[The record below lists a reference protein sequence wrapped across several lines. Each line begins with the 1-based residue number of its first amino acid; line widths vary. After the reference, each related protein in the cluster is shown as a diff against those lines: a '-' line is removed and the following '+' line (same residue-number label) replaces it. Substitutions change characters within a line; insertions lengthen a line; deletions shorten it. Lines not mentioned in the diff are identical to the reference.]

1 MPDCSVIIRAYNE
14 EEHIGRLLSGLLQQT
29 VRDVEIILVDS
40 GSTDA
45 TLSIVS
51 RFPVNIIHIKPE
63 QFTFGRS
70 LNYGCDAATSPFLI
84 FASAHVFPV
93 YPDWLGQMIKGFDD
107 PKVALVYGKQRG
119 NQRTRFSERQQ
130 FEKMF
135 PENSNPEQR
144 QPFCNNANAAV
155 RRSLWE
161 EHKYNEELSGLED
174 LEWATWAV
182 QKGYYLYYSAEAEIV
197 HLHDE
202 SPRKVYNRYLREAM
216 ALKTINPYEKFLIF
230 DFIRLYTTNVLSDF
244 RNAIAQGVFGD
255 NIWEILWFRWMQF
268 WGTYR
273 GFAISGPLTA
283 KLKETFY
290 YPRGL
295 EKSKLDTPRDIKP
308 IDYGGG
314 EKD

>member
-119 NQRTRFSERQQ
+119 NQRTRFSEGQQ

-182 QKGYYLYYSAEAEIV
+182 QKGYYLYYSAEAEII

-230 DFIRLYTTNVLSDF
+230 DFIRLCSTNVLSDF

>member
-1 MPDCSVIIRAYNE
+1 MPECTVIIRAYNE

-29 VRDVEIILVDS
+29 VRDVEIIVVDS

-51 RFPVNIIHIKPE
+51 RFPVKIIRINPE

-70 LNYGCDAATSPFLI
+70 LNYGCAAAASPFLV
-84 FASAHVFPV
+84 FASAHVYPV
-93 YPDWLGQMIKGFDD
+93 YPDWLGEMIKGFDD
-107 PKVALVYGKQRG
+107 PAVALVYGKQRG
-119 NQRTRFSERQQ
+119 NRRTRFSEQQQ
-130 FEKMF
+130 FAKMF
-135 PENSNPEQR
+135 PENSVPEQR
-144 QPFCNNANAAV
+144 HPFCNNANAAV

-161 EHKYNEELSGLED
+161 EHNYDEELSGLED
-174 LEWATWAV
+174 LAWATWAV
-182 QKGYYLYYSAEAEIV
+182 EKGYYLYYSAEAEII

-216 ALKTINPYEKFLIF
+216 ALKTINPYESFHFF
-230 DFIRLYTTNVLSDF
+230 DLIRLYATNVFSDF
-244 RNAIAQGVFGD
+244 RNAIAEGAFGD
-255 NIWEILWFRWMQF
+255 SLWEILWFRWMQF

-295 EKSKLDTPRDIKP
+295 ERPKLETRRDVEP
-308 IDYGGG
+308 IDYGGW

>member
-1 MPDCSVIIRAYNE
+1 MPECTVIIRAYNE

-51 RFPVNIIHIKPE
+51 RFPVKVIHIQPE

-70 LNYGCDAATSPFLI
+70 LNHGCEAATSPFLI
-84 FASAHVFPV
+84 FASAHVYPV

-107 PKVALVYGKQRG
+107 PGVALVYGKQRG
-119 NQRTRFSERQQ
+119 NRHTRFSEGQQ

-144 QPFCNNANAAV
+144 HPFCNNANAAV

-161 EHKYNEELSGLED
+161 EHRYDEELSGLED
-174 LEWATWAV
+174 LEWATWALE
-182 QKGYYLYYSAEAEIV
+182 KGYYLYYSAEAEVI

-202 SPRKVYNRYLREAM
+202 SPRKVYHRYLREAM
-216 ALKTINPYEKFLIF
+216 ALKTINPYESFHLLDFL
-230 DFIRLYTTNVLSDF
+230 RLYTTNLLSDF

-255 NIWEILWFRWMQF
+255 SLWEILWFRWMQF

-273 GFAISGPLTA
+273 GFAMTGPLTA

-295 EKSKLDTPRDIKP
+295 ERSKPGTSREIKP
-308 IDYGGG
+308 IDYGGR
-314 EKD
+314 EQD

>member
-40 GSTDA
+40 GSADA

-119 NQRTRFSERQQ
+119 NQRTRFSE
-130 FEKMF
+130 
-135 PENSNPEQR
+135 
-144 QPFCNNANAAV
+144 
-155 RRSLWE
+155 
-161 EHKYNEELSGLED
+161 G
-174 LEWATWAV
+174 
-182 QKGYYLYYSAEAEIV
+182 
-197 HLHDE
+197 
-202 SPRKVYNRYLREAM
+202 
-216 ALKTINPYEKFLIF
+216 
-230 DFIRLYTTNVLSDF
+230 
-244 RNAIAQGVFGD
+244 
-255 NIWEILWFRWMQF
+255 
-268 WGTYR
+268 
-273 GFAISGPLTA
+273 
-283 KLKETFY
+283 
-290 YPRGL
+290 
-295 EKSKLDTPRDIKP
+295 
-308 IDYGGG
+308 
-314 EKD
+314 

>member
-1 MPDCSVIIRAYNE
+1 MPECTVIIRAYNE

-51 RFPVNIIHIKPE
+51 RFPVKVIHIKPE

-70 LNYGCDAATSPFLI
+70 LNHGCEAAASPFLI
-84 FASAHVFPV
+84 FASAHVYPV

-107 PKVALVYGKQRG
+107 PGVALVYGKQRG
-119 NQRTRFSERQQ
+119 NRHTRFSEGQQ

-135 PENSNPEQR
+135 PESSNPEQR
-144 QPFCNNANAAV
+144 HPFCNNANAAV

-161 EHKYNEELSGLED
+161 EHRYDEDLSGLED

-182 QKGYYLYYSAEAEIV
+182 EKGYYLYYSAEAEVI
-197 HLHDE
+197 HFHDE
-202 SPRKVYNRYLREAM
+202 SPRKVYHRYLREAM
-216 ALKTINPYEKFLIF
+216 ALKTINPYESFHFL
-230 DFIRLYTTNVLSDF
+230 DFLRLYTTNLLSDF
-244 RNAIAQGVFGD
+244 RNAMAQGVFWD
-255 NIWEILWFRWMQF
+255 NLWVILWFRWMQF

-273 GFAISGPLTA
+273 GFAMTGPLTA

-290 YPRGL
+290 YPKGL
-295 EKSKLDTPRDIKP
+295 EKSKPGTPREIRP

-314 EKD
+314 EQD

>member
-1 MPDCSVIIRAYNE
+1 
-14 EEHIGRLLSGLLQQT
+14 
-29 VRDVEIILVDS
+29 
-40 GSTDA
+40 
-45 TLSIVS
+45 
-51 RFPVNIIHIKPE
+51 
-63 QFTFGRS
+63 
-70 LNYGCDAATSPFLI
+70 
-84 FASAHVFPV
+84 
-93 YPDWLGQMIKGFDD
+93 
-107 PKVALVYGKQRG
+107 
-119 NQRTRFSERQQ
+119 
-130 FEKMF
+130 MF

-230 DFIRLYTTNVLSDF
+230 DFIRLYSTNVLSDF

-255 NIWEILWFRWMQF
+255 DFGEIVWFRWMQF